1 MHQEHCIGR
10 VGRRRIRNWCPSLTL
25 AISEQAVDWQ
35 NEQPS
40 WAGRQSWLVW
50 LVQQSCYCNSTTVI
64 DNFIHTCSTK
74 HAAYIY
80 PQTNMQYNDIIGYL
94 MPNAE
99 LINLVHHHLI
109 LMWRCMDHLCPSMG
123 ETIVVA
129 TNFYAHTTNLQQS
142 IHVATTHSSS

>member
-1 MHQEHCIGR
+1 
-10 VGRRRIRNWCPSLTL
+10 
-25 AISEQAVDWQ
+25 
-35 NEQPS
+35 
-40 WAGRQSWLVW
+40 
-50 LVQQSCYCNSTTVI
+50 
-64 DNFIHTCSTK
+64 
-74 HAAYIY
+74 
-80 PQTNMQYNDIIGYL
+80 MQYNDIIGYL

-142 IHVATTHSSS
+142 IHVSKQEYAWIEQPGNQKMASLYNFTCFYTNSHLICCYMSHMGGLFPRLQKQYTFFFTSGDHITTLIPQHKTDKYDAWPVQD